1 MLPEGSDIMPQTIVS
16 FKLEGFDE
24 LRTELYKLSK
34 HFQRKG
40 TDSMVNAG
48 AEVVRNAARE
58 IAKTSPVRAAEAY
71 FSYASEGGGEYAGLT
86 ITGRTFRRNKAGEV
100 TGSMVRKKFQPG
112 WIAQNIFMGR
122 SKNRQLL
129 RYGSYWRVF
138 VPDQAWFAVFTE
150 YGFTSRKGRRIP
162 AHSFLRRA
170 VKENIWKI
178 IGAMQERLFDFLTR
192 QNLKRL
198 KVTKGW

>member
-1 MLPEGSDIMPQTIVS
+1 MNGQTIVT

-24 LRTELYKLSK
+24 VREELYKLSR

-40 TDSMVNAG
+40 ADVMANAG
-48 AEVVRNAARE
+48 AEIVRNAARE
-58 IAKTSPVRAAEAY
+58 IASREPIRSKYASY
-71 FSYASEGGGEYAGLT
+71 FSYVPEGGGEYGGLT
-86 ITGRTFRRNKAGEV
+86 IKGRSFRRNKAGEI
-100 TGSMVRKKFQPG
+100 TGSMVRKQFQPG

-122 SKNRQLL
+122 SKNKKLL

-138 VPDQAWFAVFTE
+138 VPSQAWFAIFAE
-150 YGFTSRKGRRIP
+150 YGFTLRGKKYAPR
-162 AHSFLRRA
+162 SFLRRA

-178 IGAMQERLFDFLTR
+178 IGAMQEALFNFITQ